1 MIPDERKTIVGNAY
15 LEYWAAKQAMAA
27 LEASCEAIATTSSLT
42 TADGY
47 WMYSHA
53 VARLY
58 DTDYVKEQVAQY
70 HVAQRHKEALRRR
83 LIELGE
89 PDPETP

>member
-1 MIPDERKTIVGNAY
+1 MIPDERKTIVEKTY

-27 LEASCEAIATTSSLT
+27 LEASCEEIATTSSVT
-42 TADGY
+42 TEEGY

-70 HVAQRHKEALRRR
+70 HAAKQHKEALRRR

-89 PDPETP
+89 PDPETA